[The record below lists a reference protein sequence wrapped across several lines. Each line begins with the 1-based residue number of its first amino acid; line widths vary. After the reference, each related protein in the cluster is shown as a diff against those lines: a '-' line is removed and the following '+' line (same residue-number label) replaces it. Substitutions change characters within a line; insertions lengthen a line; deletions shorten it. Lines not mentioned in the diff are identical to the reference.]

1 MARSASV
8 AGRLN
13 LRGWDLGAEAALR
26 HGMPAGKASVRSRA
40 GEMGKWALQL
50 RLVPSR
56 FSGKRNGEYALAAGF
71 SLKSGR
77 WVSLV
82 DRSGFGS
89 SVPAWKL
96 SMTADASLLPLPGVD
111 PRRFQLR
118 AYLTGSWQFASA
130 WKGEIRV
137 TERYRNYEPS
147 RLSVRGDMQFAR
159 GPWLSVL
166 RVEGVRC
173 RDWGLLSYMEGGY
186 KGETFQAYLRFSAFS
201 IAQWEDRIYV
211 YERDAPGNFSVPAYS
226 GKGLSLQ
233 GMAACKLRMG
243 KWKLKAWLRA
253 GYMLRVQKEPSPTLA
268 LQLQVQR

>member
-1 MARSASV
+1 
-8 AGRLN
+8 
-13 LRGWDLGAEAALR
+13 
-26 HGMPAGKASVRSRA
+26 
-40 GEMGKWALQL
+40 MGKWALQL

-77 WVSLV
+77 WVSLA

-147 RLSVRGDMQFAR
+147 RLSLRGSIQFSI

-166 RVEGVRC
+166 RAEGVHCKDWAASAIWKEDIKALPFRPICVSAAFLSRTGTTASMFMNGMRRGISLFRPIPEKEFPC
-173 RDWGLLSYMEGGY
+173 REWQDTNFAWANGL
-186 KGETFQAYLRFSAFS
+186 
-201 IAQWEDRIYV
+201 
-211 YERDAPGNFSVPAYS
+211 
-226 GKGLSLQ
+226 
-233 GMAACKLRMG
+233 
-243 KWKLKAWLRA
+243 
-253 GYMLRVQKEPSPTLA
+253 
-268 LQLQVQR
+268 